1 MPRELFLISH
11 GHRQGELRH
20 QSEFELE
27 LKPLIRLQLSVARR
41 LCFYVNISKA

>member
-1 MPRELFLISH
+1 MQIS
-11 GHRQGELRH
+11 EFKVSL
-20 QSEFELE
+20 QSKFQESQAQEFELE